1 MSEMGTTLSPTVAV
15 HDWNPST
22 PDGAARTAAARRL
35 AWLLALWAFAYAGY
49 RAYYAAGGTVGM
61 FGEPVSDV
69 EFRAINAVGAAILL
83 VAAILPPVAVRVP
96 RLRRALPALGWLVA
110 VGCCTH
116 ALVNITLRILS
127 LTGAH
132 PTVLPADVWRWYD
145 RQASDLQDLLLNE
158 PWFLAEGLLWAALA
172 LLYVTTPRRRGRV
185 LAAAV
190 ACLAFTAVG
199 VLSGLGVIGSF
210 RIG

>member
-1 MSEMGTTLSPTVAV
+1 MP
-15 HDWNPST
+15 
-22 PDGAARTAAARRL
+22 AAAEQLTDAAPAVRTTAGRRL
-35 AWLLALWAFAYAGY
+35 AWVLALWAFAYACY
-49 RAYYAAGGTVGM
+49 RAYYAAGGTVGL
-61 FGEPVSDV
+61 FGAPVSEV

-83 VAAILPPVAVRVP
+83 VAAILPPVAVRVAW
-96 RLRRALPALGWLVA
+96 LRRALPALGWLTA

-132 PTVLPADVWRWYD
+132 PTELPSDVWRWYD
-145 RQASDLQDLLLNE
+145 RRASDLQDLFLNE
-158 PWFLAEGLLWAALA
+158 PWFLAEGLLWAALGIMFVA
-172 LLYVTTPRRRGRV
+172 APRRRGWLV
-185 LAAAV
+185 SATV
-190 ACLAFTAVG
+190 ACLLLSAAG

>member
-1 MSEMGTTLSPTVAV
+1 MGTNVPAAGEQLTDAAPV
-15 HDWNPST
+15 
-22 PDGAARTAAARRL
+22 ARTAIGRRL
-35 AWLLALWAFAYAGY
+35 AWVLALWAFAYACY
-49 RAYYAAGGTVGM
+49 RAYYAAGGTVGL

-69 EFRAINAVGAAILL
+69 ELRAINAVGAAILL

-96 RLRRALPALGWLVA
+96 RLRRALPALGWLTA

-132 PTVLPADVWRWYD
+132 PTVLPSDVWRWYD
-145 RQASDLQDLLLNE
+145 RRASDLQDLFLNE
-158 PWFLAEGLLWAALA
+158 PWFLAEGLLWAALG
-172 LLYVTTPRRRGRV
+172 LLFVTAPRRRGW
-185 LAAAV
+185 LLSAIV
-190 ACLAFTAVG
+190 ACLLLSAAG

>member
-1 MSEMGTTLSPTVAV
+1 MRMTNSEQVLRTGTG
-15 HDWNPST
+15 H
-22 PDGAARTAAARRL
+22 RL
-35 AWLLALWAFAYAGY
+35 AWLLALWAFAYACY
-49 RAYYAAGGTVGM
+49 RAYYAAGGTIGM

-69 EFRAINAVGAAILL
+69 EFRAINAVGAAIIF

-96 RLRRALPALGWLVA
+96 LLRRALPAIGWLAA

-116 ALVNITLRILS
+116 ALVNVTLRVFS
-127 LTGAH
+127 LTGVH
-132 PTVLPADVWRWYD
+132 PTVLPAEVWRWYD

-158 PWFLAEGLLWAALA
+158 PWFLVEGLLWAALA
-172 LLYVTTPRRRGRV
+172 LTFVAARRRRAWV
-185 LAAAV
+185 LSAAV
-190 ACLAFTAVG
+190 ACLALTVAG